1 VSGLPVPLVERSKEE
16 ITEIIKKRVKAI
28 RDVRGCHQVS
38 VRMTGKRLEVDM
50 HVLLDS
56 DLRFEDVHKIA
67 SEVEREVKNV
77 FPNARVT
84 VHTEP
89 VKSGKGDAWKVVK
102 GVADEIPGSRG
113 VHSIHIQK
121 IDGKV
126 AVDLHL
132 EVSANM
138 TVKQAHDVADKFERK
153 LRAAINNIEDITV
166 HLESASDRV
175 SRELTGVDTDLESYI
190 EHVAERFPEIK
201 FVHGIG
207 VRRVGENLH
216 VVLRCHFDP
225 DINME
230 KVHEISSSLEKE
242 IRSAYPRI
250 VRIDVHE
257 EPT

>member
-1 VSGLPVPLVERSKEE
+1 LPLPLIERSQKE
-16 ITEIIKKRVKAI
+16 IADSIKRKVEELK
-28 RDVRGCHQVS
+28 DVRNCHQVS
-38 VRMTGKRLEVDM
+38 VRITGKRVDVDM
-50 HVLLDS
+50 HVSLDS

-67 SEVEREVKNV
+67 SDVEREVKKV
-77 FPNARVT
+77 VPNARVT

-89 VKSGKGDAWKVVK
+89 VKGGKEDTWKVVK
-102 GVADEIPGSRG
+102 GVAEGIPGSRG
-113 VHSIHIQK
+113 VHNIHIQK

-132 EVSANM
+132 EVSASM
-138 TVKQAHDVADKFERK
+138 TVKQAHDVADEFERK
-153 LRAAINNIEDITV
+153 LRAAVNGIEDITV
-166 HLESASDRV
+166 HLESASDRI
-175 SRELTGVDTDLESYI
+175 SRELTGIETDLEFYI

-201 FVHGIG
+201 YVHGIE

-225 DINME
+225 NINME
-230 KVHEISSSLEKE
+230 KVHEICSSLEKE

-257 EPT
+257 EPA

>member
-1 VSGLPVPLVERSKEE
+1 LPLPLVERSPKE
-16 ITEIIKKRVKAI
+16 IADSIKRKVEELK
-28 RDVRGCHQVS
+28 DVRDCHQVS
-38 VRMTGKRLEVDM
+38 VRMTGKRVDVDM
-50 HVLLDS
+50 HVSLDS
-56 DLRFEDVHKIA
+56 DLRFEDVHRIA
-67 SEVEREVKNV
+67 SGVEREVKKV
-77 FPNARVT
+77 VPNARVT

-89 VKSGKGDAWKVVK
+89 VKSGRGDAWKVVK
-102 GVADEIPGSRG
+102 GVAEGIPGSRG
-113 VHSIHIQK
+113 VHNIHIQK

-126 AVDLHL
+126 GVDLHL
-132 EVSANM
+132 EVSADM
-138 TVKQAHDVADKFERK
+138 TVKQAHDVADEFERK
-153 LRAAINNIEDITV
+153 LRAAVNNIGDITV

-175 SRELTGVDTDLESYI
+175 SRELTGVEADLESYI

-216 VVLRCHFDP
+216 VVFRCHFDP
-225 DINME
+225 NINME

-257 EPT
+257 EPA

>member
-1 VSGLPVPLVERSKEE
+1 LPLPLVERSQKE
-16 ITEIIKKRVKAI
+16 IADSVKRKVEELK
-28 RDVRGCHQVS
+28 DVRSCHQVS
-38 VRMTGKRLEVDM
+38 VRITGKRVDVDM
-50 HVLLDS
+50 HVSLDS

-67 SEVEREVKNV
+67 SDVEREVKKV
-77 FPNARVT
+77 VPNARVT

-89 VKSGKGDAWKVVK
+89 VKSGKGDTWKVVK
-102 GVADEIPGSRG
+102 EVAEGIPGSRG

-121 IDGKV
+121 IDGRA

-138 TVKQAHDVADKFERK
+138 TVKQAHDVADEFERK

-175 SRELTGVDTDLESYI
+175 SRELTGAETDLESYI
-190 EHVAERFPEIK
+190 EHVAEHFPEIK
-201 FVHGIG
+201 LVHGIG

-225 DINME
+225 NINIE
-230 KVHEISSSLEKE
+230 KVHEISSRLEKE